1 MSTLTGLIS
10 AGGGGGGTPINGVSK
25 FQLGGQALYT
35 DASSQVWL
43 KSGNILIGES
53 ATYPD
58 AIEST
63 DVVLTGS
70 AYDSKSFSTA
80 TQETGPRGFDFN
92 ADGTKLYVSGDSTD
106 VFQYSL
112 STAWDI
118 STASY
123 DSVTLDTSLANPRMS
138 FADNGSKLYLLNGT
152 SAYQFSLST
161 AYDLST
167 ASYDNKFL
175 TFATASSL
183 ILNDTGELAVW
194 QQSSNLYVLRLT
206 TPFDIS
212 TGYNTGVTLSVSSQD
227 SSPQSI
233 CFSQDGYIMFMTG
246 TTNDRVHHYELSEAF
261 NVSTAVY
268 KSWFSVS
275 SQATL
280 PLGIRFSSSLDKVYV
295 LDFGTDTIYQYSTAV
310 VFNYIGLK
318 TTTDQYDYLRIK

>member
-1 MSTLTGLIS
+1 MSSITGLIS
-10 AGGGGGGTPINGVSK
+10 GGGGGAGTPINGISK

-58 AIEST
+58 AIESFE
-63 DVVLTGS
+63 VQLTGS
-70 AYDSKSFSTA
+70 TYDSKSFSTA
-80 TQETGPRGFDFN
+80 TQEAAPRGFDFN

-123 DSVTLDTSLANPRMS
+123 DSVTLDTGLANPRIS

-152 SAYQFSLST
+152 SAYQYSLST

-167 ASYDNKFL
+167 ASYDSKSF
-175 TFATASSL
+175 TFTTASSL
-183 ILNDTGELAVW
+183 ILNDTGELAIW
-194 QQSSNLYVLRLT
+194 QQAANVYTLRLT

-212 TGYNTGVTLSVSSQD
+212 TAYNMGINFSLSSQD

-233 CFSQDGYIMFMTG
+233 CFSQDGLFMFMTG
-246 TTNDRVHHYELSEAF
+246 TANDRVHHYELSEAF

-268 KSWFSVS
+268 KSWFSAA
-275 SQATL
+275 SQSTT
-280 PLGIRFSSSLDKVYV
+280 PLGVRFSSSLDKAYV
-295 LDFGTDTIYQYSTAV
+295 LDFTTDTIYQYSPSI

-318 TTTDQYDYLRIK
+318 TTVDQYDYLRIK